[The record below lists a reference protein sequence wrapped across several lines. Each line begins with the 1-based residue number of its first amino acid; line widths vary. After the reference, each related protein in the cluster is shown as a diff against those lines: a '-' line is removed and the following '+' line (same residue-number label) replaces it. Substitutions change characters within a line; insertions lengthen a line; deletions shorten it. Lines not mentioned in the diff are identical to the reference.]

1 MSKSTISNSKD
12 GLLNVLSSPIAYY
25 VTFAKIAGSVAAGV
39 MLSQL
44 VYWTGKGN
52 NPDGWIWK
60 TAAEMEE
67 ETGLTRREQE
77 TARRRL
83 RERGFIEERLAGVP
97 ATLHYRVNLDAVM
110 EAAAQIGE
118 KRQPSLAE
126 SANPVSTKAPNWIG
140 GKRQT
145 NPENTTEITSE
156 TTSDDANNQ
165 DFDSVSYS
173 TPEENQCSPGE
184 RYDSSDPAA
193 PNGAGGSAAQ
203 PHEIPPEPKPKPELA
218 QKPKPKTDSMLLPQ
232 TREERV
238 LFGQLQEAAR
248 AAGRR
253 GPQRFQTPQQ
263 AEAFREAAGYL
274 NGRTEAIIRA
284 AVVRGITTLAGVV
297 NYVSG
302 AARNAR
308 AESAGET
315 YGGVPVMRPV
325 QIQEE
330 D

>member
-83 RERGFIEERLAGVP
+83 RERGFVEERLAGVP

-140 GKRQT
+140 EKRQT
-145 NPENTTEITSE
+145 NPKNTTENTTENDNADSR
-156 TTSDDANNQ
+156 
-165 DFDSVSYS
+165 DFDSVSYCE
-173 TPEENQCSPGE
+173 PEENQPSPGE
-184 RYDSSDPAA
+184 RCKPSDPAA

-203 PHEIPPEPKPKPELA
+203 PHEISPEPKSKPESA
-218 QKPKPKTDSMLLPQ
+218 QKPKAKPDPVLLPQ
-232 TREERV
+232 TREECV

-263 AEAFREAAGYL
+263 AAAFREAVECL
-274 NGRTEAIIRA
+274 NGRTEAIIKA

-297 NYVSG
+297 SYVAG

-315 YGGVPVMRPV
+315 YEGVPVMRPV

>member
-1 MSKSTISNSKD
+1 MAKMQVQNTVMLEEAQRDHFTMIPNIVFDMGLGPHSIALYAHLRRIAGESGVCWRSTHTLARETGISVGQVSKSKRILEEAGLIHIAEEPCPGGIRHVITITDIWAVNHQYFVP
-12 GLLNVLSSPIAYY
+12 NTQRSPGEAQRSPGELK
-25 VTFAKIAGSVAAGV
+25 KITIRRS
-39 MLSQL
+39 
-44 VYWTGKGN
+44 
-52 NPDGWIWK
+52 P
-60 TAAEMEE
+60 EE
-67 ETGLTRREQE
+67 DDY
-77 TARRRL
+77 A
-83 RERGFIEERLAGVP
+83 
-97 ATLHYRVNLDAVM
+97 D
-110 EAAAQIGE
+110 QI
-118 KRQPSLAE
+118 
-126 SANPVSTKAPNWIG
+126 
-140 GKRQT
+140 
-145 NPENTTEITSE
+145 
-156 TTSDDANNQ
+156 DDV
-165 DFDSVSYS
+165 SVSYCEPQKS
-173 TPEENQCSPGE
+173 HDLAATGTSNDTS
-184 RYDSSDPAA
+184 AA

-203 PHEIPPEPKPKPELA
+203 PHEILPEPKPESKSA

-232 TREERV
+232 TLEERV

-263 AEAFREAAGYL
+263 AEAFREAAAHL
-274 NGRTEAIIRA
+274 NGRTEAIIKA